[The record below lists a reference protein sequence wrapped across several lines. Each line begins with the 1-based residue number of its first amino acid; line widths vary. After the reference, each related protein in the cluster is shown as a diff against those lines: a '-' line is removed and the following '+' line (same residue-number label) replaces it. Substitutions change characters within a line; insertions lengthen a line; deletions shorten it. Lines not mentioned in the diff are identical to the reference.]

1 MFFDVMINTMI
12 ENLNYKKILKQA
24 LRNGG
29 EIAELFEEQSYV
41 TAITR
46 SMKRFERAHQGID
59 AGVGLRLMANGKT
72 FYAFTNQIQETS
84 LLDLANRISSA
95 VSAARWDQDIKLLT
109 PTPKWKKQ
117 IKEDPT
123 GIPFE
128 RKAKLVELADS
139 AAWNEGSKI
148 CQVNS
153 NYLDKIR
160 DITLIN
166 SEGRFVQERQIYTVF
181 FVTAAASDGQILQ
194 TGYEPIGGTMG
205 FELFSQNNPEQ
216 VARVAAD
223 RALRMLQ
230 ASPAPKGKMM
240 VVISSEAG
248 GTMIH
253 EAVGHGLEA
262 DLAKEGLSVYENRVG
277 KQVAASLISVI
288 DDSTLQDKRGSFLFD
303 DEGTPG
309 QRNVL
314 IENGILKSYMYDR
327 RYADREQMTSTGNS
341 RRQSY
346 QYRPIVRMTNTFVA
360 PGKHNPEDIIKS
372 VDHGIFVK
380 KMGGGQVN
388 TVNGEFVFD
397 CTESF
402 LIENGKLGPAVR
414 GATLVGS
421 GMDVLKSVD
430 MVGNDLGFS
439 LGTCGK
445 CGQGVPVG
453 DAQPTMRIPEMTVG
467 GMK

>member
-1 MFFDVMINTMI
+1 MI

-29 EIAELFEEQSYV
+29 DIAELFEEQSYV

-46 SMKRFERAHQGID
+46 SMKKFERAHQGID
-59 AGVGLRLMANGKT
+59 GGIGLRVIANSKT
-72 FYAFTNQIQETS
+72 FYAFTNQMDEVS
-84 LLDLANRISSA
+84 LLGLADRISSA
-95 VSAARWDQDIKLLT
+95 VSASKWNQDIKLIS

-117 IKEDPT
+117 IKEDPM

-128 RKAKLVELADS
+128 RKAKLVELADN
-139 AAWNEGSKI
+139 AAWNEGAQI

-160 DITLIN
+160 DITIIN
-166 SEGRFVQERQIYTVF
+166 SDGRFVQERQVYTVF

-205 FELFSQNNPEQ
+205 FELFSQQNPEAI
-216 VARVAAD
+216 ARTAAD
-223 RALRMLQ
+223 RSLRMLQ

-277 KQVAASLISVI
+277 KQVASSLISVI
-288 DDSTLQDKRGSFLFD
+288 DDATLQDKRGSFLFD

-309 QRNVL
+309 QKNIL
-314 IENGILKSYMYDR
+314 IENGILKTYMYDR
-327 RYADREQMTSTGNS
+327 RYADR
-341 RRQSY
+341 
-346 QYRPIVRMTNTFVA
+346 
-360 PGKHNPEDIIKS
+360 
-372 VDHGIFVK
+372 
-380 KMGGGQVN
+380 
-388 TVNGEFVFD
+388 
-397 CTESF
+397 
-402 LIENGKLGPAVR
+402 
-414 GATLVGS
+414 
-421 GMDVLKSVD
+421 
-430 MVGNDLGFS
+430 
-439 LGTCGK
+439 
-445 CGQGVPVG
+445 
-453 DAQPTMRIPEMTVG
+453 
-467 GMK
+467 